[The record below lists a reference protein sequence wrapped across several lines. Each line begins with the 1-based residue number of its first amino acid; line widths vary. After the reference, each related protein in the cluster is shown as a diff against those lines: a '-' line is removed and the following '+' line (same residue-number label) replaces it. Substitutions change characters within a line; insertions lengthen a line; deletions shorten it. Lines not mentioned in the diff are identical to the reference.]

1 MAYSAK
7 LLQDDPSVVVDE
19 LLTPGSYFFDPR
31 EKKVVVDDDFSTKAV
46 SCMKKYRRLLAVM
59 WLLVFCGAAYFAPQL
74 LSNTVLAFTPPG
86 DSPAAKGTRALE
98 QFCPTQAKVTNL
110 VILAEMK
117 DGTDIT
123 ESKAVKAFS
132 FALNE
137 TLYEEYGDYM
147 WGVQGYFLLLKQNPL
162 LKSIAEE
169 LLQHKNGKLASPPT
183 STLVIV
189 STKDDVASTSSISFA
204 DALRKKVSTLAP
216 DNSNVDF
223 RLTGLPAL
231 YTGIM
236 ASTESNLAEMDA
248 IVVPFAMIILGI
260 MFKSCRLLSVTL
272 MSLAVSF
279 AVAFA
284 VVDWYALAGLQIL
297 TAAPSLMGSILLAMS
312 IDYGLFFFTRLQL
325 ELHSARLEI
334 VSAER
339 YPIIPEDRL
348 EIVIANV
355 IRSSGKIIVTSGVT
369 LTICFLGLLF
379 LPLNLIQSIGVGCAT
394 SLVITMAVT
403 LTLCPVMILL
413 FPVFFTTG
421 CCGARAGEDLRM
433 PSLSNADP
441 EIGKSAPLVDGAS
454 FGNEGPRRRK
464 SSRTSLSSVH
474 RGTMWYKIGL
484 MTQHPVGSIVVL
496 AFSCAL
502 VFFFGRH
509 AFNPT
514 LSTTLVG
521 FLPRD
526 GPDRITLSKLESDFA
541 PGTVYPF
548 SIMLRV
554 GSKST
559 EGRKYFNSTN
569 VLSDHFISTA
579 QTMLNTWT
587 DPKGQLLPRGTH
599 LQSILDFDSIELT
612 GQQIRGAIDHSCD
625 PGDYICAAAAPL
637 LSTISKQFLNKDRTA
652 TIVQLELGVDA
663 FGKEARDWIKTFRK
677 TLKQNEV
684 EYGIEVSMSGFGAD
698 VCDSVEYVYDAWP
711 RMIYII
717 TGVVL
722 VMVACAFRS
731 IILAVRGIVT
741 IGMTILFVQGLAKMT
756 YCDGVFSFTKW
767 GSIASTDG
775 LIWLVPPTVF
785 PILVGIALDY
795 DIFFIAR
802 IVEFKEEGLST
813 RDAILAGMSET
824 GNIITAAGVIQTLA
838 FFGLLLGTIPVLN
851 QLSFYLLF
859 GVLFDTFLVRVLVVP
874 SLMYWLGEL
883 NWWPS
888 KY

>member
-1 MAYSAK
+1 VARTQHLSLVRSLVYIVTEVMAYSAK

-369 LTICFLGLLF
+369 LTICFLGLL
-379 LPLNLIQSIGVGCAT
+379 
-394 SLVITMAVT
+394 
-403 LTLCPVMILL
+403 
-413 FPVFFTTG
+413 
-421 CCGARAGEDLRM
+421 
-433 PSLSNADP
+433 
-441 EIGKSAPLVDGAS
+441 
-454 FGNEGPRRRK
+454 
-464 SSRTSLSSVH
+464 
-474 RGTMWYKIGL
+474 
-484 MTQHPVGSIVVL
+484 
-496 AFSCAL
+496 
-502 VFFFGRH
+502 
-509 AFNPT
+509 
-514 LSTTLVG
+514 
-521 FLPRD
+521 
-526 GPDRITLSKLESDFA
+526 
-541 PGTVYPF
+541 
-548 SIMLRV
+548 
-554 GSKST
+554 
-559 EGRKYFNSTN
+559 
-569 VLSDHFISTA
+569 
-579 QTMLNTWT
+579 
-587 DPKGQLLPRGTH
+587 
-599 LQSILDFDSIELT
+599 
-612 GQQIRGAIDHSCD
+612 
-625 PGDYICAAAAPL
+625 
-637 LSTISKQFLNKDRTA
+637 
-652 TIVQLELGVDA
+652 
-663 FGKEARDWIKTFRK
+663 
-677 TLKQNEV
+677 
-684 EYGIEVSMSGFGAD
+684 
-698 VCDSVEYVYDAWP
+698 
-711 RMIYII
+711 
-717 TGVVL
+717 
-722 VMVACAFRS
+722 
-731 IILAVRGIVT
+731 
-741 IGMTILFVQGLAKMT
+741 
-756 YCDGVFSFTKW
+756 
-767 GSIASTDG
+767 
-775 LIWLVPPTVF
+775 
-785 PILVGIALDY
+785 
-795 DIFFIAR
+795 
-802 IVEFKEEGLST
+802 
-813 RDAILAGMSET
+813 
-824 GNIITAAGVIQTLA
+824 
-838 FFGLLLGTIPVLN
+838 
-851 QLSFYLLF
+851 
-859 GVLFDTFLVRVLVVP
+859 
-874 SLMYWLGEL
+874 
-883 NWWPS
+883 
-888 KY
+888 